1 LTSKIAET
9 EKEKNKLLNEISE
22 LKQASE
28 ETASRL
34 EKKAQILKF
43 MKRKSRNSKEPFPT
57 LKFLKRNLKE

>member
-28 ETASRL
+28 ATASRL